1 MQGWHLERGGQ
12 GSGGWVGI
20 WPQRLMGFWNRVN
33 MQLTCSL
40 SQRLACAALLS
51 AWITRTP
58 RGPRGGKGCK
68 NRSGHVGVRGD
79 GRRGDVSSSK
89 ALSRFRGQGWG
100 HGLSPEFPASIHLAI
115 WIKATSALPGDA
127 PQFGPKYPLSFST
140 HPSPACFFSMC
151 LYGPGPAPG
160 TPAALPSSCVLRLDD
175 SKGKREGLPSVRQPP
190 GPQSK

>member
-12 GSGGWVGI
+12 GSGEWVGI

-33 MQLTCSL
+33 MQSTCSL

-58 RGPRGGKGCK
+58 GGPRGGKGCK

-79 GRRGDVSSSK
+79 GRRGDVSRSK
-89 ALSRFRGQGWG
+89 ALSRLRGQGWG
-100 HGLSPEFPASIHLAI
+100 RGPSPEFPTSIHLAI

-127 PQFGPKYPLSFST
+127 PVWSKVPVILLYTSVTCLLFQYVFIRPRPGT
-140 HPSPACFFSMC
+140 RHPS
-151 LYGPGPAPG
+151 
-160 TPAALPSSCVLRLDD
+160 SSCVPRLDD
-175 SKGKREGLPSVRQPP
+175 SKGKREGLPSGRQPP
-190 GPQSK
+190 SPQSK